1 MQKLEE
7 VLRAEEE
14 ARHAESSARDLSAAR
29 IREAEV
35 EAKRIIAS
43 ARDDAATQAGRLRDE
58 GLARAAEQAAEIGAA
73 SAATLESTDARGRER
88 IAGAAQAALE
98 ELLS

>member
-43 ARDDAATQAGRLRDE
+43 ARDDAATQA
-58 GLARAAEQAAEIGAA
+58 APAE
-73 SAATLESTDARGRER
+73 R
-88 IAGAAQAALE
+88 
-98 ELLS
+98 